1 MFTYYFQGLALGA
14 AMILPLGP
22 QNAFV
27 MNQGIRRQ
35 YHLMIAL
42 LCAVSDLL
50 LICAGIF
57 GGSALLMQSP
67 WLLAIV
73 TWGGVAFLL
82 WYGFGAL
89 KTAFSQNL
97 ELASA
102 EVMQQGRWKIIIT
115 MLAVTWLNPHVYL
128 DTFVVLGSLGGQ
140 LAVDRN
146 VQDNVALGLQ
156 LAGVDKAA
164 RRETAV
170 RMLKKV
176 GLEGAEKR
184 VIWQLSGGQ
193 RQRVGIARALAANPQ
208 LLLLDEPFGALDAF
222 TREQMQT
229 LLLSLWHET
238 GKQVL
243 LITHDIEEAVFMAT
257 ELVLLSPGPGRVLE
271 RLPLNFGRRFIAG
284 ESCRSIKSDPQ
295 FIAQREYVLSRVFEQ
310 REAFS

>member
-1 MFTYYFQGLALGA
+1 MLSYYFQGLALGA

-67 WLLAIV
+67 WLLALV

-89 KTAFSQNL
+89 KTAMSSNL

-102 EVMQQGRWKIIIT
+102 EVMKQGRWKIIDT

-128 DTFVVLGSLGGQ
+128 DTFVVLGSLAILAAWLAPRLRTAKAQRIINTLVGLVMWFIAFQ
-140 LAVDRN
+140 LAKEGIHH
-146 VQDNVALGLQ
+146 VQGLF
-156 LAGVDKAA
+156 
-164 RRETAV
+164 
-170 RMLKKV
+170 
-176 GLEGAEKR
+176 
-184 VIWQLSGGQ
+184 
-193 RQRVGIARALAANPQ
+193 N
-208 LLLLDEPFGALDAF
+208 
-222 TREQMQT
+222 
-229 LLLSLWHET
+229 
-238 GKQVL
+238 
-243 LITHDIEEAVFMAT
+243 
-257 ELVLLSPGPGRVLE
+257 
-271 RLPLNFGRRFIAG
+271 
-284 ESCRSIKSDPQ
+284 
-295 FIAQREYVLSRVFEQ
+295 
-310 REAFS
+310 